1 MKRFLRVHGKS
12 PLHLGRGACVSARQ
26 GRDSY
31 VSPGYDIISGRC
43 DNISVTLNSS
53 QPDEGMAHMWYD
65 CTAPRL
71 STRAGPGRGV
81 CVFL

>member
-31 VSPGYDIISGRC
+31 VSPGCDIISGRC
-43 DNISVTLNSS
+43 DYISKTLNSS
-53 QPDEGMAHMWYD
+53 RRDRHICGVSGVYHSVLQGASG
-65 CTAPRL
+65 PR
-71 STRAGPGRGV
+71 PGSV
-81 CVFL
+81 